1 MATLAHDV
9 CDVHGAS
16 TLHIKHVSK
25 VYTGFSLLG
34 WRSPTTNQKFAHSPL
49 PHQIFIPFDQK
60 SIQPNKKI
68 KASILAVVIA
78 PVPFFVLSSYSFETQ
93 VMLILILIDVQYS
106 QNAQKFLNRQ
116 NHSSSGSHHVVK
128 NLPNSVHYL
137 LK

>member
-128 NLPNSVHYL
+128 NLPNSVHYF